1 MLFMT
6 LLRGSALALLAW
18 LALPHPASAQRR
30 YLVELGAAGAVM
42 SFSDTTDLGTGAGGL
57 GRLGIWLPFRLS
69 LEGEGTFL
77 KPKTK
82 SASVGVDVKSISG
95 SVLYNFIAGR
105 NNSIYLKTGVG
116 SITYGSNCTSAVG
129 IICGSATMWLG
140 GAGFRVGLGPI
151 VMVRAEGVFNRNI
164 GGATKFSNFGGN
176 LGLSLMLGSHSLIDS
191 DGDGVRDDADKCPGT
206 PRGAVV
212 DKHGCPIDS
221 DGDGVPDGLDRCPRT
236 PHGAVVNAEG
246 CPIDSDGDG
255 VPDGLDKC
263 PNTPAAAAVDADGCP
278 RDSDGDGVP
287 DGLDRCPDTPK
298 GATVDALGCPSDSD
312 NDGVLDGIDQ
322 CPDTP
327 PRTPVD
333 AKGCPLAQ
341 PQQPPP
347 QQQRR
352 QAPPAGPPA
361 AQPNAPP
368 PTMPNAAAPPSNAP
382 PSASP
387 VFVLRDN
394 AFAPGSA
401 RLRAR
406 ASSTLDSVAATLTAN
421 PNLRYEIGAHTA
433 GSRAESDSRRFAS
446 LRVEA
451 VRAYLINKHI
461 TPQRLVPKVYGA
473 AQPLTADTSATG
485 RAINRRIE
493 ITPLV
498 GP

>member
-1 MLFMT
+1 MLFMNS
-6 LLRGSALALLAW
+6 LRGAALAVLAF
-18 LALPHPASAQRR
+18 LALPHPATAQRR
-30 YLVELGAAGAVM
+30 YLIELGAAGSVM
-42 SFSDTTDLGTGAGGL
+42 NFSDTTDLKAGPGGL
-57 GRLGIWLPFRLS
+57 GRLGFWLPFRLS

-82 SASVGVDVKSISG
+82 SASVGVNVKSISG
-95 SVLYNFIAGR
+95 SVLYNFLVGS

-116 SITYGSNCTSAVG
+116 SITYGSNCASVSG
-129 IICGSATMWLG
+129 IICGTATMWLG
-140 GAGFRVGLGPI
+140 GAGFRVGLGPV
-151 VMVRAEGVFNRNI
+151 VMLRAEGVFNRNI
-164 GGATKFSNFGGN
+164 GGDTKFSNVGGN

-206 PRGAVV
+206 PRGALV
-212 DKHGCPIDS
+212 DKRGCPVDS

-236 PHGAVVNAEG
+236 PHGATVNAEG
-246 CPIDSDGDG
+246 CPVDSDGDG

-263 PNTPAAAAVDADGCP
+263 PNTPPAAGVDANGCP
-278 RDSDGDGVP
+278 SDSDGDGVF

-322 CPDTP
+322 CPNTP
-327 PRTPVD
+327 PHTPVD
-333 AKGCPLAQ
+333 ATGCPVAG
-341 PQQPPP
+341 PAP
-347 QQQRR
+347 QQRR
-352 QAPPAGPPA
+352 QPPAGPP
-361 AQPNAPP
+361 PGPP
-368 PTMPNAAAPPSNAP
+368 PAPKPAAPAPSPAPSPNAAAAAP
-382 PSASP
+382 KESR

-401 RLRAR
+401 RLRVR
-406 ASSTLDSVAATLTAN
+406 ASSTLDSVAAALKADN
-421 PNLRYEIGAHTA
+421 ALRLEIGAHTA

-451 VRAYLINKHI
+451 VRAYLINKGI
-461 TPQRLVPKVYGA
+461 APQRLVPKVYGA
-473 AQPLTADTSATG
+473 TQPLTADTSVTG

>member
-1 MLFMT
+1 MLFMNS
-6 LLRGSALALLAW
+6 LRGAALAVVAF
-18 LALPHPASAQRR
+18 LALPHPAIAQRR
-30 YLVELGAAGAVM
+30 YLVELGAAGSAM
-42 SFSDTTDLGTGAGGL
+42 SFSDTTDLKAGVGGL
-57 GRLGIWLPFRLS
+57 GRLGFWLPFRLS

-82 SASVGVDVKSISG
+82 SNNVGVNVKSISG
-95 SVLYNFIAGR
+95 SVLYNFIVGN

-116 SITYGSNCTSAVG
+116 SITYGSNCPKTG
-129 IICGSATMWLG
+129 IICGTATMWLG
-140 GAGFRVGLGPI
+140 GAGFRIGLGPV
-151 VMVRAEGVFNRNI
+151 VMVRAEGIFNRNI
-164 GGATKFSNFGGN
+164 GGDTKFSNVGGN
-176 LGLSLMLGSHSLIDS
+176 LGLSLMLGSHTLTDS
-191 DGDGVRDDADKCPGT
+191 DGDGVRDDADKCPST
-206 PRGAVV
+206 PRGALV
-212 DKHGCPIDS
+212 DKRGCPLDS

-236 PHGAVVNAEG
+236 PHGATVNAEG

-263 PNTPAAAAVDADGCP
+263 PNTPAAAGVDANGCP
-278 RDSDGDGVP
+278 SDSDGDGVF

-298 GATVDALGCPSDSD
+298 GATVDALGCPSDTD
-312 NDGVLDGIDQ
+312 NDGVLDGIDR
-322 CPDTP
+322 CPGTP

-333 AKGCPLAQ
+333 ANGCPAT
-341 PQQPPP
+341 PPE

-352 QAPPAGPPA
+352 QAPPGPPPKPGA
-361 AQPNAPP
+361 PQPRPAPP
-368 PTMPNAAAPPSNAP
+368 PAVVPKESR
-382 PSASP
+382 

-401 RLRAR
+401 RLRVR
-406 ASSTLDSVAATLTAN
+406 ASSTLDSVAAALKSDSS
-421 PNLRYEIGAHTA
+421 LRFEIGAHTA
-433 GSRAESDSRRFAS
+433 RSRAESDSRRFAS

-451 VRAYLINKHI
+451 VRAYLINKGI
-461 TPQRLVPKVYGA
+461 APQRLVPKVYGA